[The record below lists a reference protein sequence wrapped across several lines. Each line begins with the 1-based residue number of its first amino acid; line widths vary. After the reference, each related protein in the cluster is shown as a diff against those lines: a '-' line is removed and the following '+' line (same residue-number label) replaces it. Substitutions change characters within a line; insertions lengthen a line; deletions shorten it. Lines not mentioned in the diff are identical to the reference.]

1 MRVVFAFLFSLVL
14 IGCGGYK
21 PVAQYSKNIF
31 NEPVLVKVKIDPE
44 DPSTGEYLQDEVA
57 RMAINRLNLSTTKN
71 VNKAKGYIL
80 VNSYTI
86 NTTPETK
93 DDNGNIIRYSIN
105 AAIEFAIKD
114 KKGFWS
120 KNIVSSEF
128 VAVKAES
135 SVSQV
140 AKDKATKLAINKAL
154 DSFVLAVIQRGQK
167 LAKEDAE
174 FNKEPKEEQNKPTSS
189 NSADDFFANNSSASK
204 TNNVQTDDTQA
215 ESTQTAI
222 EETTEPVVADEEET
236 NTDKP
241 LVNLVVVDDDSTQN
255 GNDTGLSNE
264 NSTPT
269 KILSY

>member
-1 MRVVFAFLFSLVL
+1 MRLLFAFLFSLVL

-44 DPSTGEYLQDEVA
+44 DPSTGEYLQDGIA
-57 RMAINRLNLSTTKN
+57 RMAINRLNLATTKN
-71 VNKAKGYIL
+71 VNRAKGYIL

-86 NTTPETK
+86 NTTPATK

-140 AKDKATKLAINKAL
+140 AKEKATNLAINKAL

-167 LAKEDAE
+167 IAKEDAE
-174 FNKEPKEEQNKPTSS
+174 FNTKPKVEQSNPVSS
-189 NSADDFFANNSSASK
+189 NSTDDFFANSSSK
-204 TNNVQTDDTQA
+204 SQTNDTQVD
-215 ESTQTAI
+215 STETAI
-222 EETTEPVVADEEET
+222 EDTTEPISVTDEEKS
-236 NTDKP
+236 NIDKP
-241 LVNLVVVDDDSTQN
+241 LVNLVVIDDDNAQN
-255 GNDTGLSNE
+255 GNDAGLSNE

>member
-1 MRVVFAFLFSLVL
+1 MRLLFAFLFSLVL

-21 PVAQYSKNIF
+21 PVVQYSKNIF
-31 NEPVLVKVKIDPE
+31 AEPVLVKVKIDPE
-44 DPSTGEYLQDEVA
+44 DPSTGEYLQDEVS

-86 NTTPETK
+86 NTTPATK

-120 KNIVSSEF
+120 KNIVASEY

-140 AKDKATKLAINKAL
+140 AKDKATKLAIHKAL

-167 LAKEDAE
+167 LEKEDAE
-174 FNKEPKEEQNKPTSS
+174 NGVEAITKQIKPVDNVDNREDNFYS
-189 NSADDFFANNSSASK
+189 NS
-204 TNNVQTDDTQA
+204 
-215 ESTQTAI
+215 STQTDS
-222 EETTEPVVADEEET
+222 TQDT
-236 NTDKP
+236 NEANVDKP
-241 LVNLVVVDDDSTQN
+241 LVNLVVVDDDNAEN
-255 GNDTGLSNE
+255 GNDIGLSDE

>member
-1 MRVVFAFLFSLVL
+1 MRLLFAFLFSLVL

-21 PVAQYSKNIF
+21 PVVQYSKNIF

-44 DPSTGEYLQDEVA
+44 DPSTGEYLQDEIS

-86 NTTPETK
+86 NTTPATK

-105 AAIEFAIKD
+105 AAIEFAVKD

-120 KNIVSSEF
+120 KNIVASEY

-140 AKDKATKLAINKAL
+140 AKDKATKVAIGKAL

-167 LAKEDAE
+167 LAKEEAE
-174 FNKEPKEEQNKPTSS
+174 NRDKPENKEDKTINNQESSTNNS
-189 NSADDFFANNSSASK
+189 NSLESISDSAG
-204 TNNVQTDDTQA
+204 
-215 ESTQTAI
+215 
-222 EETTEPVVADEEET
+222 EEESNIESDST
-236 NTDKP
+236 ASEDNVDDSNIDESNADKP
-241 LVNLVVVDDDSTQN
+241 LINLVVVDDDNDQN

>member
-1 MRVVFAFLFSLVL
+1 MRLLFAFLFSLVL

-31 NEPVLVKVKIDPE
+31 AEPVLVKVKIDPE
-44 DPSTGEYLQDEVA
+44 DPSTGEYLQDEIS

-71 VNKAKGYIL
+71 VNKAKGYML

-86 NTTPETK
+86 NTTPATK

-105 AAIEFAIKD
+105 AGIEFAIKD

-120 KNIVSSEF
+120 KNIVASEY

-140 AKDKATKLAINKAL
+140 AKEKATKLAIQKAL

-167 LAKEDAE
+167 LEKEDAE
-174 FNKEPKEEQNKPTSS
+174 NKAKTTIEQPKPADNSFYS
-189 NSADDFFANNSSASK
+189 NSSTQSQEASVENSSE
-204 TNNVQTDDTQA
+204 TPTPIVVTDTA
-215 ESTQTAI
+215 EDSNA
-222 EETTEPVVADEEET
+222 
-236 NTDKP
+236 DKP
-241 LVNLVVVDDDSTQN
+241 LVNLVVVDDDNAQN
-255 GNDTGLSNE
+255 GNDTGLGNE

>member
-1 MRVVFAFLFSLVL
+1 MRLLFAFLFSLVL

-21 PVAQYSKNIF
+21 PVVQYSKNIF
-31 NEPVLVKVKIDPE
+31 AEPVLVKVKIDPE
-44 DPSTGEYLQDEVA
+44 DPSTGEYLQDEVS

-86 NTTPETK
+86 NTTPATK

-120 KNIVSSEF
+120 KNIVASEY

-140 AKDKATKLAINKAL
+140 AKDKATKLAIHKAL

-167 LAKEDAE
+167 LEKEDAE
-174 FNKEPKEEQNKPTSS
+174 NGVEAITKQIKPVDNVDNREDDFYS
-189 NSADDFFANNSSASK
+189 NSS
-204 TNNVQTDDTQA
+204 TQA
-215 ESTQTAI
+215 DSTQN
-222 EETTEPVVADEEET
+222 T
-236 NTDKP
+236 NEVTVDDNADKP
-241 LVNLVVVDDDSTQN
+241 LVNLVVVDDDNAQN
-255 GNDTGLSNE
+255 GNDTGLSDE

>member
-1 MRVVFAFLFSLVL
+1 MRLLFAFLFSLVL

-21 PVAQYSKNIF
+21 PVVQYSKNIF
-31 NEPVLVKVKIDPE
+31 AEPVLVKVKIDPE
-44 DPSTGEYLQDEVA
+44 DPSTGEYLQDEVS

-86 NTTPETK
+86 NTTPATK

-120 KNIVSSEF
+120 KNIVASEY

-140 AKDKATKLAINKAL
+140 AKDKATKLAIHKAL

-167 LAKEDAE
+167 LEKEDAE
-174 FNKEPKEEQNKPTSS
+174 NGVEATTEQIKPVDNVDNREDNFYS
-189 NSADDFFANNSSASK
+189 NSNS
-204 TNNVQTDDTQA
+204 
-215 ESTQTAI
+215 STQTDS
-222 EETTEPVVADEEET
+222 TQDT
-236 NTDKP
+236 NEVTVDDNADKP
-241 LVNLVVVDDDSTQN
+241 LVNLVVVDDDNAQN
-255 GNDTGLSNE
+255 GNDTGLSDE